1 MISPMSSIEVVGPLR
16 LFDKTLEV
24 IQSAGVL
31 QIEEVPLSD
40 EKVPAGLHRIHYSPE
55 KEKDGTLV
63 EGLVRL
69 LAEAVAHMPAEIM
82 HRTEGSP
89 AMIEAYRRWEK
100 APLSELAATTR
111 ILHSKARSLVRRAR
125 NLDDDLRLLA
135 EYEEVVGAFVP
146 LVEGGELPRD
156 LEFVGVILEKHNKIA
171 HDLLK
176 QEVEKITGG
185 DLRFVETALGSGRTA
200 VLLGFLPRHSRAVR
214 YFVSKAGISEMRFPR
229 YLRDKAF
236 EEALAALEGDLSD
249 LRKRRTALTEQ
260 TGRFFA
266 ENGAEILGI
275 RGLCADMLARHQ
287 AVGKAARTHY
297 AFVLRGWI
305 VRKRRAGLAA
315 RLAAEAGD
323 TVVLKP
329 VKASNMGKPPVLLA
343 NPRPVRHFEP
353 LLGLLSLPAYGTID
367 PTSFVATFFPPM
379 FGLMLG
385 DIGYGALV
393 GVLAAVLFRLG
404 ARKPLLRNLGI
415 VFGFCAFFA
424 IAFGFVFGELFGDAG
439 HALGL
444 RPLWRER
451 LTLHGEGTTEAVLGY
466 LMIAVGVGSVH
477 VLLGLVM
484 GIFAAHKSGDHGQV
498 LGHAARITGIAILF
512 IFVGRLVDLLPPVFT
527 SFGIVG
533 AILFLVIM
541 VALTVHNPQHGLLL
555 PLEVLGTIGNIL
567 SYARLMAIGM
577 ASVVLALLAN
587 MLAGM
592 VGNVVLAALIV
603 VLVHALNLTLGILDP
618 TIQGL
623 RLHYVEFFSKFYI
636 SGGRKF
642 APLSKLGGVEA

>member
-40 EKVPAGLHRIHYSPE
+40 DKVPAGLHRIHYSPE
-55 KEKDGTLV
+55 QEQDGTVV

-69 LAEAVAHMPAEIM
+69 LAEAVSHMPAEIM
-82 HRTEGSP
+82 HRALGSP
-89 AMIEAYRRWEK
+89 AMVEAYRRWERS
-100 APLSELAATTR
+100 PLSELAATTR
-111 ILHSKARSLVRRAR
+111 VLHSKARSLVRRAR

-135 EYEEVVGAFVP
+135 EYEEVVGAFIP
-146 LVEGGELPRD
+146 LVEGGELPHD
-156 LEFVGVILEKHNKIA
+156 LEFVGVILEKHNKLA

-185 DLRFVETALGSGRTA
+185 DLRFVETALKSGRTA
-200 VLLGFLPRHSRAVR
+200 VLLGFPPRHSRAVR

-236 EEALAALEGDLSD
+236 EQALAALESDLAD
-249 LRKRRTALTEQ
+249 LRKRRTVLTEQ
-260 TGRFFA
+260 TERFFA
-266 ENGAEILGI
+266 ENGVEILGI
-275 RGLCADMLARHQ
+275 RGLCADRLARHQ

-305 VRKRRAGLAA
+305 VRKRRAELAA
-315 RLAAEAGD
+315 RLAAEVGD

-329 VKASNMGKPPVLLA
+329 VRASNMGKPPVLLA
-343 NPRPVRHFEP
+343 NPRPVRQFEP

-385 DIGYGALV
+385 DIGYGVLV
-393 GVLAAVLFRLG
+393 GILAAVLFRLG

-477 VLLGLVM
+477 VVLGLVM

-592 VGNVVLAALIV
+592 AGNVVLAALIV
-603 VLVHALNLTLGILDP
+603 VLVHALNLTLGIIDP